1 MRDRRPPLFGAHP
14 TEPQDSD
21 YDAEAMEK
29 ENDRSI
35 SDMGERVSMLKNITK
50 GIHDEVQGQHSLLDN
65 MVLAPLASALP
76 LLSCPTCSPL
86 RPSLLRPH

>member
-65 MVLAPLASALP
+65 MGMDMTGA
-76 LLSCPTCSPL
+76 
-86 RPSLLRPH
+86 RG